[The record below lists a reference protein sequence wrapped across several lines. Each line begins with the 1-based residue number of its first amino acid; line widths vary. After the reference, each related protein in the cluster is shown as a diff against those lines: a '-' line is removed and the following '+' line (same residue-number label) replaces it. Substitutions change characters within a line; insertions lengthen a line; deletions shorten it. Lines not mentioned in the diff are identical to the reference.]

1 MAKRTAK
8 KRVTKKRSTTKKT
21 ARRSATRTPKPKI
34 APVTSGKART
44 KSDVYTQIADNV
56 GITKKE
62 VAQVFDVMNEMMV
75 TDLKKVGSFNVPGM
89 MKVVLRRK
97 PATRARK
104 GINPF
109 TGEEMMFKAKP
120 ATNVVKIRPLK
131 ALKDRV

>member
-8 KRVTKKRSTTKKT
+8 KRVSKKRSTAKK
-21 ARRSATRTPKPKI
+21 ASRKAAAPAAKPKI
-34 APVTSGKART
+34 APVSGGKTRT

-56 GITKKE
+56 GISKRE
-62 VAQVFDVMNEMMV
+62 VARVFDVMNEMMV

-97 PATRARK
+97 PATKARK

-120 ATNVVKIRPLK
+120 ASNVVKIRPLK